1 MPDLLTPD
9 LLTLMQWLSPSF
21 PTGAFAYSH
30 GLEQAIAD
38 GLVSNDASFQ
48 TWLTGVLRHGAG
60 WQDAVLLNLALQE
73 GADHAALA
81 DLARAL
87 APSAER
93 LLETM
98 AQGEALARTISAMTG
113 REIIAAALPV
123 ALGQA
128 AQALALPCQEI
139 IAMATH
145 AFASNLVSVATRAVP
160 LGQTSGQRILATLHP
175 LIEEIARKAAHSGEE
190 SLANAALAGDLL
202 ALRHESLDVRIYRT

>member
-1 MPDLLTPD
+1 MLE
-9 LLTLMQWLSPSF
+9 LLTLVQWLSPAF

-30 GLEQAIAD
+30 GLEQAIAE
-38 GLVSNDASFQ
+38 GLVTNEADFEC
-48 TWLTGVLRHGAG
+48 WLWGILRHGAG
-60 WQDAVLLNLALQE
+60 WQDAVLLNLALQK
-73 GADHAALA
+73 GADHGALA

-93 LLETM
+93 LLETT
-98 AQGEALARTISAMTG
+98 AQGEAFARTVSAMTG
-113 REIIAAALPV
+113 REILAAALPV

-128 AQALALPCQEI
+128 ASALALPREEI
-139 IAMATH
+139 IALAAH

-160 LGQTSGQRILATLHP
+160 LGQTAGQRILAALHP
-175 LIEEIARKAAHSGEE
+175 LLSEIAREAAQAGEE